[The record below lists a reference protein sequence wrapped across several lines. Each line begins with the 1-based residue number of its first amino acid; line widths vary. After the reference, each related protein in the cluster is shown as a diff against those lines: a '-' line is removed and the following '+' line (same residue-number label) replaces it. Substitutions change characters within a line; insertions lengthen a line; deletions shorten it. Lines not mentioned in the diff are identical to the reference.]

1 MIERYHSSEKIADFA
16 DRGVDA
22 VFGVDKDFARPKA
35 VGDFSA
41 RDKFPLVLDLGNEQ
55 LHGFSFEG
63 DAAAVAKKF
72 EAATVEPETTEFVDG
87 TGHGSPLQR
96 LKCSTA

>member
-41 RDKFPLVLDLGNEQ
+41 RDKFPW
-55 LHGFSFEG
+55 
-63 DAAAVAKKF
+63 
-72 EAATVEPETTEFVDG
+72 
-87 TGHGSPLQR
+87 
-96 LKCSTA
+96 CSTRRMSNSMGFVRGGCCGSREKVRSGHSRAGNH